1 MKVLSSVVN
10 LLFPTRCVV
19 CGLLH
24 DSPLCPACAA
34 DLPYTSGHLCGCCG
48 TTLAHKTDAC
58 DSCIAIIGDSAS
70 EQPLAGT
77 TGTLARNLGSG
88 DAASDGEADR
98 ACRYTWTCRS
108 LMVFERTGRDVI
120 HALKYSNGRRLA
132 SVLAEAVAERID
144 RAFLDVDVLTY
155 VPLHPARRAERGYNQ
170 SLLVARALGKLIGV
184 PIAHALRQVRRTAD
198 QAQLSAEERRA
209 NVREAYDSTGGSAV
223 CRGRRVLLIDDVL
236 TTGATARECAAV
248 LLRAGAAEVR
258 VVTLARA
265 PLD

>member
-48 TTLAHKTDAC
+48 TTLAHETDSC
-58 DSCIAIIGDSAS
+58 DSCVAIIGD
-70 EQPLAGT
+70 
-77 TGTLARNLGSG
+77 
-88 DAASDGEADR
+88 
-98 ACRYTWTCRS
+98 WTCRS
-108 LMVFERTGRDVI
+108 LMVFEHTGRDVI

-132 SVLAEAVAERID
+132 SVLAEAVAQRID
-144 RAFLDVDVLTY
+144 RTFLDVDVLTY

-198 QAQLSAEERRA
+198 QAHLSAEDRRA
-209 NVREAYDSTGGSAV
+209 NVLGAYDSTGGSAI